1 MFAVEYE
8 FSTDELA
15 SLVRIPHGDGTICEA
30 PLDSEWSVEVFSFWE
45 RLSNTS
51 INSFEGVLASTI
63 HNPTIRVFRYL
74 LACTIFGRENP
85 NKVNSRELLFLQGS
99 LTNRRIN
106 SVPFMLA
113 HMTLTLN
120 KAGSISFG
128 GLITSIARALNLNNE
143 MATLDPLPPRTINL
157 KFLRDMKLCHLR
169 REEGYMLMVHG
180 VAIPSVVLPCTRRTD
195 VRDERNWTYALDAPP
210 VLGPLPP
217 NIPDEAGHDTDD
229 EYDRRE
235 RSPVPHVSPHHPSP
249 PHTAP
254 SSSSAG
260 TTPGFYITEEMWR
273 DHMAREKRHT
283 QARQQHHHR
292 HHIALIENTQ
302 GSILDNLREVRTAQ
316 DALQARM
323 DQRDRRRTQSR
334 CPPQDGEGTSEIP
347 LSLSL
352 VRSSRCP
359 GKTLLNEAQQLQ
371 QNEPQFA
378 GKRRR
383 ISLLAASIEKQLMV
397 TENNSN
403 RVGLI
408 LSSTNSIRVFL
419 SGASNDPTLSSQLRQ
434 TSSELL
440 IQSEIPYEP
449 LRAVWIS
456 SDPSTRPELIRLL
469 SGTGFVFSSPKP
481 REKSEELKAR
491 LKKLEDL
498 AERKAYKEL
507 VKDIAPKEDVQE
519 PFSSYKDQL
528 GFDSC
533 REYLVKRFMASS
545 TNNLYLWPYNSGCHW
560 LLLAI
565 DPLKEVVY
573 FLNSIDGEWT
583 NYPDMKQLVD
593 TSIKVFRSQR
603 QARVPRTK
611 SSNITWI
618 KVQCPLQ
625 RNGID
630 CGYFVMRFMREII
643 NMNQIEIPITYFDEY
658 KCAHYTRLQLEQIK
672 EELCQYFIEK
682 RLISI

>member
-1 MFAVEYE
+1 MEFNGFILRGGKPGDRQRKIIERLQNREILPTRYVDENCLYTLGIYHSIFHLLDNLGLHNFFSNKEPTYERLTIEFLSSLIYIVNPNTASTVGTVRFRMFAVEYE

-15 SLVRIPHGDGTICEA
+15 SLLGIPHGDGAICEA

-85 NKVNSRELLFLQGS
+85 NKVNARELLFLQGS

-120 KAGSISFG
+120 KAGPISFG

-157 KFLRDMKLCHLR
+157 KFLRDMKLCRLR
-169 REEGYMLMVHG
+169 REGGYMLMVHG

-273 DHMAREKRHT
+273 DHMAREQRRDDLLSTIQQQLANNMSFMQESQRRTDRSYDTVLQSLQTITDT
-283 QARQQHHHR
+283 QARQQHYHQR
-292 HHIALIENTQ
+292 HMALIEATQ
-302 GSILDNLREVRTAQ
+302 GSILGNLREVRTAQ

-323 DQRDRRRTQSR
+323 DQRDRRRTRSR
-334 CPPQDGEGTSEIP
+334 RPPQDGEGTS
-347 LSLSL
+347 
-352 VRSSRCP
+352 
-359 GKTLLNEAQQLQ
+359 GQQ
-371 QNEPQFA
+371 
-378 GKRRR
+378 
-383 ISLLAASIEKQLMV
+383 
-397 TENNSN
+397 
-403 RVGLI
+403 
-408 LSSTNSIRVFL
+408 
-419 SGASNDPTLSSQLRQ
+419 
-434 TSSELL
+434 
-440 IQSEIPYEP
+440 
-449 LRAVWIS
+449 
-456 SDPSTRPELIRLL
+456 
-469 SGTGFVFSSPKP
+469 
-481 REKSEELKAR
+481 
-491 LKKLEDL
+491 
-498 AERKAYKEL
+498 
-507 VKDIAPKEDVQE
+507 
-519 PFSSYKDQL
+519 
-528 GFDSC
+528 
-533 REYLVKRFMASS
+533 
-545 TNNLYLWPYNSGCHW
+545 
-560 LLLAI
+560 
-565 DPLKEVVY
+565 
-573 FLNSIDGEWT
+573 
-583 NYPDMKQLVD
+583 
-593 TSIKVFRSQR
+593 
-603 QARVPRTK
+603 
-611 SSNITWI
+611 
-618 KVQCPLQ
+618 
-625 RNGID
+625 
-630 CGYFVMRFMREII
+630 
-643 NMNQIEIPITYFDEY
+643 
-658 KCAHYTRLQLEQIK
+658 
-672 EELCQYFIEK
+672 
-682 RLISI
+682 